1 MTVTDERPAP
11 ENPLA
16 AGLERPPLPPTSLVI
31 FGATGDLA
39 QRKLLPALYNLAH
52 EGGLPERFE
61 LVGVSRSVLSD
72 EEFRSLAGE
81 AVRARSRRPPDPDV
95 LAALLE
101 RVSYVATSFDEA
113 EGYGRLSER
122 LDALDAAAGLAFNRV
137 FYLSTAPA
145 FFEPIVSAL
154 GARGLDARPDADVRV
169 VIEKPFGRDLAS
181 ARALNAAVLDV
192 FREEQVFRIDHYLGK
207 ETVQNILVLRFA
219 NGIFEPLWNRSYIE
233 QVQITASEDIG
244 IGSRSGYYDAAGA
257 LRDIVQNHLLQLLSI
272 LAMEPPVSF
281 GADEVRDEKVKVLRA
296 IRPPAPE
303 DPGGLPVVRGQYTR
317 GTVGGEQAVGYRDE
331 DGVVD
336 NSETE
341 TFVALRL
348 GVENWRWA
356 GVPFYLRAGKRLPRR
371 TTEIAVT
378 LRPVPHVAFQQGDSH
393 GVQPNQLILAVQ
405 PDEGV
410 SLSLVSKIPGAK
422 MRVRPVN
429 MEFLYGTSFLSESP
443 EAYERLILDT
453 VRGDATLF
461 ARGDEVEAA
470 WAVCDPILRAWAG
483 PDGGPVHS
491 YPAGS
496 AGPAEADALLAAGTR
511 WRAL

>member
-1 MTVTDERPAP
+1 VVETSPEAL

-16 AGLERPPLPPTSLVI
+16 EGLERSPTPPTALVI
-31 FGATGDLA
+31 FGATGDLS

-61 LVGVSRSVLSD
+61 LVGVSRSALSD
-72 EEFRSLAGE
+72 EEFRDLART
-81 AVRARSRRPPDPDV
+81 AITTRSRRTPDSDV
-95 LAALLE
+95 LAGLLE
-101 RVSYVATSFDEA
+101 RVSYVTTSFDDA
-113 EGYGRLSER
+113 EGYGRLAER
-122 LDALDAAAGLAFNRV
+122 LDALDAGAGLAFNRV
-137 FYLSTAPA
+137 FYLSTAPG
-145 FFEPIVSAL
+145 FFEPIVEAL
-154 GARGLDARPDADVRV
+154 GAQGLDDRPAADVRV

-244 IGSRSGYYDAAGA
+244 IGSRAGYYDSAGA

-296 IRPPAPE
+296 IRPPAPD
-303 DPGGLPVVRGQYTR
+303 DPEGIPVVRGQYGS
-317 GTVGGEQAVGYRDE
+317 GTVGGEDVPSYRDE
-331 DGVVD
+331 EGVAD
-336 NSETE
+336 DSETE

-378 LRPVPHVAFQQGDSH
+378 LKPVPHVAFQQGDSH

-453 VRGDATLF
+453 MRGDATLF

-470 WAVCDPILRAWAG
+470 WAVCDPILAAWSG
-483 PDGGPVHS
+483 TDGGPVHA

-496 AGPAEADALLAAGTR
+496 TGPAEADALLADGHR